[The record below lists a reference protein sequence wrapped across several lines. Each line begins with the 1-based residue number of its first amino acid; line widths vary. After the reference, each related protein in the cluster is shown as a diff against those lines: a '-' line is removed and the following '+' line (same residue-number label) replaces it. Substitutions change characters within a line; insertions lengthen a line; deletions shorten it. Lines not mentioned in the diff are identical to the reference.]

1 MPCHDQ
7 SISRPCTYYGR
18 NGSLCGKPSY
28 NGTCKI
34 HRKRVSLTPC
44 ILCARGTASKTGYCT
59 CSYRQMYVSSKMK
72 RLADEMDEYIDEV
85 LSWDWESYSPPRQAP
100 PQAVPVQAVKP
111 LAFTLTRLLQ
121 QNTHAIGL
129 QRALGEAIQAALA
142 EDDNFENQQKSMPHY
157 YSEDATKQ
165 HGQLS
170 SRLGVSER
178 SSRNNR
184 RGHQI

>member
-1 MPCHDQ
+1 MPCHDK

-72 RLADEMDEYIDEV
+72 RLADEMDGYIEEV
-85 LSWDWESYSPPRQAP
+85 LSWDWESYSPP
-100 PQAVPVQAVKP
+100 QAVPVQALKP

-129 QRALGEAIQAALA
+129 QQALSEAIHAALA
-142 EDDNFENQQKSMPHY
+142 EEDNFSPPKSLSLQY
-157 YSEDATKQ
+157 TEDAQ
-165 HGQLS
+165 QQQG
-170 SRLGVSER
+170 RLTTTTTTTR
-178 SSRNNR
+178 ATAD
-184 RGHQI
+184 

>member
-1 MPCHDQ
+1 MPCHDT

-85 LSWDWESYSPPRQAP
+85 LSWDWESYVPPRQAP

-111 LAFTLTRLLQ
+111 LAFTLTRLLK
-121 QNTHAIGL
+121 QNAHAIDL
-129 QRALGEAIQAALA
+129 QRALSEAIEAALA
-142 EDDNFENQQKSMPHY
+142 EDDNFSPPKIIPHY
-157 YSEDATKQ
+157 YSEDAKTTTT
-165 HGQLS
+165 GRLPG
-170 SRLGVSER
+170 RLGLSQR
-178 SSRNNR
+178 SVKHNN